1 MNRYSFLLAFSL
13 GFIFESIPVYG
24 DAAPACTISES
35 NTGCY
40 EELSA
45 FSPAEQMCF
54 AIVRDDV
61 TAVKLLMEAGVS
73 PNANIGNGCGVF
85 KECNTPVRLA
95 LVYGSDAVVA
105 ALFEKQCILTSS
117 DVYLVAKE
125 TQNTERVIQML
136 RHGCNV
142 HEFRE
147 DAPYPLI
154 QGQGLLDALRIL
166 DMEFKSDIEYAEERG
181 KTEQVELLK
190 QKRDSIL
197 TIVRLMIE
205 NGVSVHQK
213 DSYGWTALHHAAFRG
228 TAEMVALLCELGADV
243 NARTNFGH
251 TPLMLARERNV
262 SVLQQYGAENR
273 SAAPTDTAFTQLV
286 ELCENE
292 AYDEHSA
299 RKLLTDNPDV
309 VNSIDSKGRCLLL
322 HASFRRNISMV
333 KLLLEHGANPSLA
346 VPDYGLRSPLG
357 YQPGVTPLH
366 VAVENGYGD
375 MMELLVSAGADCSA
389 QDVHGNMPCV
399 YAEDMET
406 LRLLTDNGKIFSSI
420 TADHIQRMIAVFPE
434 KAMIEW
440 VLAQGCD
447 LNNSANPN
455 GGILGYYYNN
465 PQITRM
471 LLRYGVNPNAT
482 YEGGKTCLM
491 SLINREFG
499 EAEAS
504 VAEEYLR
511 AGANIDLQDSNG
523 NTALHHA
530 VRINLAW
537 SSDWADFLLKHG
549 ANPSICNN
557 KGQDVRS
564 YALECARNSAFDL
577 YTILYGSGLMTDS
590 EALKETTTII
600 DQLLK
605 DLETKIQAP
614 R

>member
-1 MNRYSFLLAFSL
+1 MNCYSFLLAFSL
-13 GFIFESIPVYG
+13 VFICGAVNVHGETV
-24 DAAPACTISES
+24 SECAS
-35 NTGCY
+35 STSSPSY
-40 EELSA
+40 EILAA

-61 TAVKLLMEAGVS
+61 TAIEQLLAAGVS

-166 DMEFKSDIEYAEERG
+166 DMEFKSGIEYAEERG

-197 TIVRLMIE
+197 TIVQLMIE

-251 TPLMLARERNV
+251 TPLMLASERNV

-322 HASFRRNISMV
+322 HATFRRNISMV

-357 YQPGVTPLH
+357 YQPGETPLH
-366 VAVENGYGD
+366 AAAQNSDVGL
-375 MMELLVSAGADCSA
+375 MKLLVTAGADLSS

-399 YAEDMET
+399 YAENMET
-406 LRLLTDNGKIFSSI
+406 LRLLTDNGRIFSFI
-420 TADHIQRMIAVFPE
+420 TSDHIQKMIAVFPE
-434 KAMIEW
+434 EAVIEW
-440 VLAQGCD
+440 VLAQGVN

-455 GGILGYYYNN
+455 GGILGYYSNN
-465 PQITRM
+465 PEITRM
-471 LLRYGVNPNAT
+471 LLHYGANPNT
-482 YEGGKTCLM
+482 PYEGGKT
-491 SLINREFG
+491 SLISLISREFG
-499 EAEAS
+499 EAEAN

-511 AGANIDLQDSNG
+511 AGANIHMQDADG

-530 VRINLAW
+530 VRIINKGRLSEW
-537 SSDWADFLLKHG
+537 VDFLLQQG

-557 KGQDVRS
+557 KGQDVMS
-564 YALECARNSAFDL
+564 YAFECAHNYAF
-577 YTILYGSGLMTDS
+577 GLQIMFQMRLIDS
-590 EALKETTTII
+590 ECLDKEIARI
-600 DQLLK
+600 KELLGN
-605 DLETKIQAP
+605 LEGQICGA

>member
-1 MNRYSFLLAFSL
+1 MNCYSFLLAFSL
-13 GFIFESIPVYG
+13 VFICGAVNVHGETV
-24 DAAPACTISES
+24 SECAS
-35 NTGCY
+35 STSSPSY
-40 EELSA
+40 EILAA

-61 TAVKLLMEAGVS
+61 TAIEQLLAAGVS

-166 DMEFKSDIEYAEERG
+166 DMEFKSGIEYAEERG

-197 TIVRLMIE
+197 TIVQLMIE

-251 TPLMLARERNV
+251 TPLMLASERNV

-322 HASFRRNISMV
+322 HATFRRNISMV

-357 YQPGVTPLH
+357 YQPGETPLH
-366 VAVENGYGD
+366 AAAQNSDVGL
-375 MMELLVSAGADCSA
+375 MKLLVTAGADLSS

-399 YAEDMET
+399 YAENMET
-406 LRLLTDNGKIFSSI
+406 LRLLTDNGRIFSFI
-420 TADHIQRMIAVFPE
+420 TSDYIQKMIAVFPE
-434 KAMIEW
+434 EAVIEW
-440 VLAQGCD
+440 VLAQGVN

-455 GGILGYYYNN
+455 GGILGYYSNN
-465 PQITRM
+465 PEITRM
-471 LLRYGVNPNAT
+471 LLHYGANPNT
-482 YEGGKTCLM
+482 PYEGDKTCLI
-491 SLINREFG
+491 SLISREFG
-499 EAEAS
+499 EAEAN

-511 AGANIDLQDSNG
+511 AGANIHMQDADG

-530 VRINLAW
+530 VRIINKGRLSEW
-537 SSDWADFLLKHG
+537 VDFLLQQG

-557 KGQDVRS
+557 KGQDVMS
-564 YALECARNSAFDL
+564 YAFECAHNYAFDL
-577 YTILYGSGLMTDS
+577 QIMFQMRLIDS
-590 EALKETTTII
+590 ECLDKEIARI
-600 DQLLK
+600 KELLGN
-605 DLETKIQAP
+605 LEGQICGA

>member
-1 MNRYSFLLAFSL
+1 MNCYSFLLAFSL
-13 GFIFESIPVYG
+13 VFICGAVNVHGETV
-24 DAAPACTISES
+24 SECAS
-35 NTGCY
+35 STSSPSY
-40 EELSA
+40 EILAA

-61 TAVKLLMEAGVS
+61 TAIEQLLAAGVS

-166 DMEFKSDIEYAEERG
+166 DMEFKSGIEYAEERG

-197 TIVRLMIE
+197 TIVQLMIE

-243 NARTNFGH
+243 NVRTNFGH
-251 TPLMLARERNV
+251 TPLMLASERNV

-322 HASFRRNISMV
+322 HATFRRNISMV

-357 YQPGVTPLH
+357 YQPGETPLH
-366 VAVENGYGD
+366 AAAQNSDVGL
-375 MMELLVSAGADCSA
+375 MKLLVTAGADLSS

-399 YAEDMET
+399 YAENMET
-406 LRLLTDNGKIFSSI
+406 LRLLTDNGRIFSFI
-420 TADHIQRMIAVFPE
+420 TSDHIQKMIAVFPE
-434 KAMIEW
+434 EAVIEW
-440 VLAQGCD
+440 VLAQGVN

-455 GGILGYYYNN
+455 GGILGYYSNN
-465 PQITRM
+465 PEITRM
-471 LLRYGVNPNAT
+471 LLHYGANPNT
-482 YEGGKTCLM
+482 PYEGGKT
-491 SLINREFG
+491 SLISLISREFG
-499 EAEAS
+499 EAEAN

-511 AGANIDLQDSNG
+511 AGANIHMQDADG

-530 VRINLAW
+530 VRIINKGRLSEW
-537 SSDWADFLLKHG
+537 VDFLLQQG

-557 KGQDVRS
+557 KGQDVMS
-564 YALECARNSAFDL
+564 YAFECAHNYAF
-577 YTILYGSGLMTDS
+577 GLQIMFQMRLIDS
-590 EALKETTTII
+590 ECLDKEIARI
-600 DQLLK
+600 KELLGN
-605 DLETKIQAP
+605 LEGQICGA

>member
-1 MNRYSFLLAFSL
+1 MNCYSFLLAFTL
-13 GFIFESIPVYG
+13 VFICGAVNVHGETV
-24 DAAPACTISES
+24 SECAS
-35 NTGCY
+35 STSSPSY
-40 EELSA
+40 EILAA

-61 TAVKLLMEAGVS
+61 TAIEQLLAAGVS

-166 DMEFKSDIEYAEERG
+166 DMEFKSGIEYAEERG

-197 TIVRLMIE
+197 TIVQLMIE

-251 TPLMLARERNV
+251 TPLMLASERNV

-322 HASFRRNISMV
+322 HATFRRNISMV

-357 YQPGVTPLH
+357 YQPGETLLH
-366 VAVENGYGD
+366 AAAQNSDVGL
-375 MMELLVSAGADCSA
+375 MKLLVTAGADLSS

-399 YAEDMET
+399 YAENMET
-406 LRLLTDNGKIFSSI
+406 LRLLTDNGRIFSFI
-420 TADHIQRMIAVFPE
+420 TSDHIQKMIAVFPE
-434 KAMIEW
+434 EAVIEW
-440 VLAQGCD
+440 VLAQGVN

-455 GGILGYYYNN
+455 GGILGYYSNN
-465 PQITRM
+465 PEITRM
-471 LLRYGVNPNAT
+471 LLHYGANPNT
-482 YEGGKTCLM
+482 PYEGGKT
-491 SLINREFG
+491 SLISLISREFG
-499 EAEAS
+499 EAEAN

-511 AGANIDLQDSNG
+511 AGANIHMQDADG

-530 VRINLAW
+530 VRIINKGRLSEW
-537 SSDWADFLLKHG
+537 VDFLLQQG

-557 KGQDVRS
+557 KGQDVMS
-564 YALECARNSAFDL
+564 YAFECAHNYAF
-577 YTILYGSGLMTDS
+577 GLQIMFQMRLIDS
-590 EALKETTTII
+590 ECLDKEIARI
-600 DQLLK
+600 KELLGN
-605 DLETKIQAP
+605 LEGQICGA